1 MSSGPGGGA
10 TSPVSSRMTKAAF
23 FRARSPPIDRNGTT
37 SPIPT
42 PGMSTG
48 DAYGNL
54 SDLAGK
60 FDAATRL
67 EQQASSGIN
76 SSSSYGAGPSSY
88 TYNRDPN
95 DNAYSRQNQASNLQ
109 APSQAQAGQQQQH
122 AHQNGYYDSTPA
134 TDGHAATL
142 DRQNHPSRRGPSPV
156 RRRSTRPSQRTNTNS
171 TTPTSPRNLLA
182 GIHGVMSAPDS
193 AASHSYS
200 HDESER
206 YENGQTDGELKESA
220 IMGFAEG
227 SDEMLLALLAGQ
239 AAVDCE
245 RLPISGWEEVESWK
259 KELSIL
265 STRLESLRSRH
276 QREIK
281 ILTAAKTLQ
290 KLNNS
295 NKRMSR
301 QTMES
306 LEQAEKRVEAAE
318 KEVYVLQD
326 REAGLRRRLMEHW
339 SGVMAWEVRR
349 LERSSAETQ
358 ARYDKQSMKINNL
371 KDREVELIRQNTE
384 KVNRVQEL
392 EEMVIEM
399 GRRERAIEEEA
410 RDLDHHRARLEQ
422 EREGFLI
429 EREDFQRER
438 DSWTAEKRSW
448 DKERSSWDTE
458 RRQWIEERASLIGD
472 RQRLVESSQVSAKDQ
487 AVMDQI
493 RLSLGGLLGR
503 KMGSVGEHE
512 VLPAL
517 EEVKGLISRRE
528 REVVSLRDEMREV
541 NMGLEEEL
549 RRVGE
554 DRDAW
559 KTRVDQDEAARREEG
574 IALTKKIRNQQEQI
588 NDLSLRNESLSS
600 SLQAAQN
607 AVSSISSDTSQVRT
621 LQAKVDGLSS
631 ELESI
636 ASQFNSIWST
646 LPPPSKRV
654 QAELIDPRTGNSN
667 SSLASP
673 SKALN
678 FAALQELYQPHH
690 EQVGD
695 ISETLTRIR
704 GVIEDSK
711 ILVQRTVK
719 MGQERELLKGNAAKA
734 KKLVE
739 ESTKSLVTYQQQVA
753 VLEDQLAKS
762 GSTESHFLD
771 ELNNLQS
778 TLDNVSASKRNL
790 ETQLKDTNGKLAR
803 LEEANDVLST
813 KALDMAQIAE
823 DERSALSNKLNSE
836 LEDVKK
842 KLQMTEQDADEERA
856 KSQGQ
861 RIQLLDELNSLQAEV
876 GDLRKQLRAKS

>member
-1 MSSGPGGGA
+1 MPIAIEMSSDA
-10 TSPVSSRMTKAAF
+10 TSPISSRMTKAAF

-37 SPIPT
+37 SPI
-42 PGMSTG
+42 GMSSG

-54 SDLAGK
+54 SDLVGR
-60 FDAATRL
+60 FDVSTRID
-67 EQQASSGIN
+67 QQQQQRPQQQHTL
-76 SSSSYGAGPSSY
+76 SSSYGAGPSSY
-88 TYNRDPN
+88 NHNSPLDENRYSPN
-95 DNAYSRQNQASNLQ
+95 NQQANLR
-109 APSQAQAGQQQQH
+109 APAPQPQQQQQ
-122 AHQNGYYDSTPA
+122 QNGYFDSTPA
-134 TDGHAATL
+134 TDGHADTL
-142 DRQNHPSRRGPSPV
+142 NRQSYPSRKSPSPV
-156 RRRSTRPSQRTNTNS
+156 RRRSTIASQRTRSPNS
-171 TTPTSPRNLLA
+171 PSRNILA
-182 GIHGVMSAPDS
+182 GIHGLMSAPDS
-193 AASHSYS
+193 TASHSRS
-200 HDESER
+200 PEIT
-206 YENGQTDGELKESA
+206 YENGLSSDLKESA

-227 SDEMLLALLAGQ
+227 SDEMLLTLLAGQ

-265 STRLESLRSRH
+265 SNRLESLRSRH

-326 REAGLRRRLMEHW
+326 REAALRRRLMEHW

-349 LERSSAETQ
+349 LERTSAETQ
-358 ARYDKQSMKINNL
+358 ARYDKQSIKINNL
-371 KDREVELIRQNTE
+371 KDREVELIRQTTD

-410 RDLDHHRARLEQ
+410 RDLDQYRSKLEQ
-422 EREGFLI
+422 EREGFLA
-429 EREDFQRER
+429 EREAYQGER
-438 DSWTAEKRSW
+438 DSWTAEKRLW
-448 DKERSSWDTE
+448 DKERSAWEDE
-458 RRQWIEERASLIGD
+458 RRNWVEERANLIGD
-472 RQRLVESSQVSAKDQ
+472 RQRLVESSQTSAKDQ
-487 AVMDQI
+487 ATMDQI
-493 RLSLGGLLGR
+493 RLSLGSLLGR

-512 VLPAL
+512 ILPAL
-517 EEVKGLISRRE
+517 NEVQGLISRRE
-528 REVVSLRDEMREV
+528 KEVVSLRDEMREV

-554 DRDAW
+554 DRDTW
-559 KTRVDQDEAARREEG
+559 RNRVDQDEVARREEN

-600 SLQAAQN
+600 SLQAAQT
-607 AVSSISSDTSQVRT
+607 AVSSISSDSNQTKV
-621 LQAKVDGLSS
+621 LQAKVEGLSS

-636 ASQFNSIWST
+636 AAQFNSIWSI
-646 LPPPSKRV
+646 LPPPSKRM
-654 QAELIDPRTGNSN
+654 QAELIEPRTGNSN

-678 FAALQELYQPHH
+678 FAALQDLYQPHH

-695 ISETLTRIR
+695 INETLSRIR
-704 GVIEDSK
+704 GVVEDSK
-711 ILVQRTVK
+711 ILVQRTIK

-739 ESTKSLVTYQQQVA
+739 ESAKSLETYQQQVA

-778 TLDNVSASKRNL
+778 TVDNVNATKRSL
-790 ETQLKDTNGKLAR
+790 ENQLKDINEKLKR
-803 LEEANDVLST
+803 LEEANDMLST
-813 KALDMAQIAE
+813 KALSMAEIAE
-823 DERSALSNKLNSE
+823 NERNALSNKLNYE
-836 LEDVKK
+836 LEETKK
-842 KLQMTEQDADEERA
+842 KLKLIEQDADEERA

-876 GDLRKQLRAKS
+876 GDLRKQLRAKA